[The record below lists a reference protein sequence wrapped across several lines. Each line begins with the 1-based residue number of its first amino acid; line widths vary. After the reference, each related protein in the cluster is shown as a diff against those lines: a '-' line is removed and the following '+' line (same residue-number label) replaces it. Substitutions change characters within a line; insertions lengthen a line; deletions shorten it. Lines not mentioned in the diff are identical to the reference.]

1 MYGGDR
7 MLGQGKE
14 VTVKS
19 ASPLG
24 KQECGGT
31 VELGFKQHLFFL
43 GFHSALT
50 ICNFP
55 HAG

>member
-1 MYGGDR
+1 

-24 KQECGGT
+24 KQECEGM
-31 VELGFKQHLFFL
+31 VELGLK
-43 GFHSALT
+43 
-50 ICNFP
+50 
-55 HAG
+55 

>member
-1 MYGGDR
+1 MCGGDT
-7 MLGQGKE
+7 MFGQGKE

-31 VELGFKQHLFFL
+31 VELGLK
-43 GFHSALT
+43 
-50 ICNFP
+50 
-55 HAG
+55 